1 LSSIPYPTNL
11 ISLPCFAVKVRTRG
25 EEVVTNKLRQ
35 KGFDVLA
42 PTFTELRRY
51 SDRTCRIVS
60 SLFPGYIFVR
70 MEIQSQ
76 LRLLTTD
83 GVSYLVRSGTGC
95 SPLPYY
101 ETLAIEA
108 LCSESRVCEP
118 CPYLRIGQ
126 RVRVESGPFI
136 GVEGVLIRAQNSRRL
151 VISVEALRS
160 SVSIEVGADMV
171 RVVADEERVTF
182 RNQRPSTTGVA
193 DLGSFA

>member
-76 LRLLTTD
+76 LLLLTTD

-108 LCSESRVCEP
+108 CVA
-118 CPYLRIGQ
+118 
-126 RVRVESGPFI
+126 
-136 GVEGVLIRAQNSRRL
+136 RAGCANRAPIC
-151 VISVEALRS
+151 V
-160 SVSIEVGADMV
+160 
-171 RVVADEERVTF
+171 
-182 RNQRPSTTGVA
+182 
-193 DLGSFA
+193 